1 MQKLL
6 ARVVMSLALTIGA
19 HAQEQATAPASE
31 PLYRFGVETDSL
43 RQILEAKETQERSA
57 AALLDEAQKVVT
69 EHFYNPAGLAPFLE
83 TLKAGRAQT
92 REDAGGTISQALR
105 ALQVSHTGRFTPD
118 QIEYYELL
126 DLFQTRGH
134 KNTTAIHDG
143 HIAYEGVGMAVRS
156 IDGRL
161 FVTHLYDGAAAQKA
175 GLRVGDEIVAVEGM
189 AYHPVNSF
197 KGRASTNVTFRIRR
211 KADQQTFDLDV
222 PVTWLRPNPA
232 LSNAIRNSVRV
243 IESDGV
249 KIGTIRL
256 WTYGS
261 ENMRGLLTELLSS
274 ESLRS
279 ADGLVLDLRSRWGGY
294 GSEAADLFL
303 SRTRDMSITGAD
315 GKERVLV
322 ARWRK
327 PLVAIID
334 QGTRSSMEIIAYS
347 LQQAG
352 IPLIGTRTAG
362 AVLTVRSFL
371 LRDNSL
377 MLVAVN
383 DVKLDGKRFE
393 GVGVS
398 PDIAV
403 PFDLRYAGGADPQFD
418 RAVRELQR
426 RLVN

>member
-1 MQKLL
+1 
-6 ARVVMSLALTIGA
+6 
-19 HAQEQATAPASE
+19 
-31 PLYRFGVETDSL
+31 
-43 RQILEAKETQERSA
+43 
-57 AALLDEAQKVVT
+57 
-69 EHFYNPAGLAPFLE
+69 
-83 TLKAGRAQT
+83 
-92 REDAGGTISQALR
+92 
-105 ALQVSHTGRFTPD
+105 
-118 QIEYYELL
+118 
-126 DLFQTRGH
+126 
-134 KNTTAIHDG
+134 
-143 HIAYEGVGMAVRS
+143 
-156 IDGRL
+156 
-161 FVTHLYDGAAAQKA
+161 
-175 GLRVGDEIVAVEGM
+175 M
-189 AYHPVNSF
+189 AYRPVDSF
-197 KGRASTNVTFRIRR
+197 KSRAGTSVTIRVKR
-211 KADQQTFDLDV
+211 HADKDATDMEV
-222 PVTWLRPNPA
+222 PVTWMRPNA
-232 LSNAIRNSVRV
+232 VLSDAIRSSVRV

-249 KIGTIRL
+249 RIGTIRL

-274 ESLRS
+274 EPLRS

-303 SRTRDMSITGAD
+303 SRTRDMTITGAD

-327 PLVAIID
+327 PMVAIID

-371 LRDNSL
+371 LGDNSL

-403 PFDLRYAGGADPQFD
+403 PFDLRYADGADPQFD
-418 RAVRELQR
+418 RALRELQR
-426 RLVN
+426 KLVN